1 MTPVT
6 LEDLD
11 PNDKESNRW
20 YYTGKSVAEVVQATR
35 ELLQPQLEE
44 APLEAELLVRYATGL
59 DRAGIFARSR
69 EALTPAEYHALR
81 RLTFRRLRREPL
93 PYILGK
99 WEFFGL
105 NFLVNPA
112 VMIPR
117 PETETLVEEAIAWY
131 ERAGPRTAVRSPSRT
146 WARVAGASAISL
158 ASKLPEAKVIA
169 LDVSRDALKVAAEN
183 AEIHGVANHLRLL
196 ESGLADR
203 CFRDA

>member
-20 YYTGKSVAEVVQATR
+20 YYTGKSVAEAVQATR

-69 EALTPAEYHALR
+69 EALTPAEYHELR

-93 PYILGK
+93 PYILGQ

-105 NFLVNPA
+105 DFLVNPA

-131 ERAGPRTAVRSPSRT
+131 ERRRAQDGRTAHHRRRGHGQ
-146 WARVAGASAISL
+146 RVHRHLPCLEAAGGQRHRAGY
-158 ASKLPEAKVIA
+158 LPRRPQGGGGRMPRGTA
-169 LDVSRDALKVAAEN
+169 LPTVSSCWRVTY
-183 AEIHGVANHLRLL
+183 
-196 ESGLADR
+196 
-203 CFRDA
+203 